1 MLKETLP
8 DLYKLRNIKLI
19 KWILTIWK
27 VLWKNPRVF
36 KQSLWIPDERSIRR
50 SYFELQTL
58 YWFFPTAEAHT
69 FLGWTYSFTGDLDK
83 AIEEC
88 KNAISVDAD
97 YGNPYNDIGSY
108 LIKQGKH
115 DEALTW
121 LELAVKSK
129 RYENH
134 HFAHLN
140 IGRVLELKGLWFE
153 ALEEYRTAIILSPD
167 YLLAKQYFNKLQGL
181 LN

>member
-1 MLKETLP
+1 MSTDKIKSPLEKSREYLNKAYEFQMKGQFEEAI
-8 DLYKLRNIKLI
+8 LNYKL
-19 KWILTIWK
+19 
-27 VLWKNPRVF
+27 
-36 KQSLWIPDERSIRR
+36 SL
-50 SYFELQTL
+50 EL
-58 YWFFPTAEAHT
+58 FPTAEAHT

-108 LIKQGKH
+108 LIQQGKH
-115 DEALTW
+115 DEALPW
-121 LELAVKSK
+121 LEMAIKSK

-140 IGRVLELKGLWFE
+140 IGRVLELKGMWFE